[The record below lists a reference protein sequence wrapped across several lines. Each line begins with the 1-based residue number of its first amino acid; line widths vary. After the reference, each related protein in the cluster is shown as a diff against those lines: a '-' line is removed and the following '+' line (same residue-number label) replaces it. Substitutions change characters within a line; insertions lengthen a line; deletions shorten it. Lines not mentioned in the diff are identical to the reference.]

1 MPDGLTLKKVYNFQK
16 QMMKLEKEECI
27 FTEKQTQL
35 TRTKPTE
42 CISASACPTRVS
54 VAWRW

>member
-1 MPDGLTLKKVYNFQK
+1 MT
-16 QMMKLEKEECI
+16 KLEKEECI

-42 CISASACPTRVS
+42 CISASACPTVCVTRKWAGVDN
-54 VAWRW
+54 V